1 MKRFLTCLVLLF
13 GPAAL
18 AEAPTQ
24 NAVNITDTVQLTS
37 EQEKEARNIAG
48 QIKCP
53 VCKGESLLT
62 SSNDLSRQ
70 IYLDIKHQVK
80 NGVTE
85 GQILNYMVSRYG
97 ETILLNPPKK
107 GLNWLLWLAP
117 VAVLLGAA
125 WGLSGYLKNASR
137 PPVVS
142 GEDLDR
148 VNQYLRKE
156 NKS

>member
-1 MKRFLTCLVLLF
+1 MCAVLLF
-13 GPAAL
+13 GSAAL

-24 NAVNITDTVQLTS
+24 NAVNVTDTVQLTP
-37 EQEKEARNIAG
+37 EQEQEARAIAG

-70 IYLDIKHQVK
+70 IYLDIKSQVK
-80 NGVTE
+80 NGVGE
-85 GQILNYMVSRYG
+85 AQILNYMVSRYG

-107 GLNWLLWLAP
+107 GLNWLLWIAP
-117 VAVLLGAA
+117 VAVLLGAGWA
-125 WGLSGYLKNASR
+125 LSGYLKNASR

-142 GEDLDR
+142 SEDLER
-148 VNQYLRKE
+148 VNHYLQKE
-156 NKS
+156 KES